1 MVSDP
6 FSSRTEKL
14 PKGRSYPV
22 KPSDLAEAVRR
33 AGITIPI
40 ELVRWDL
47 FEYALVGK
55 FNPPGWIPSQN
66 GESIWLRCRS
76 VPAERAA
83 EARTVVAGQ
92 AIPQFIEWARGIE
105 ALDVRSPIRRE
116 SQTFSFSLDEFAR

>member
-1 MVSDP
+1 MVSHP

-14 PKGRSYPV
+14 PKGRSYPI
-22 KPSDLAEAVRR
+22 KPSDLEEAVRR
-33 AGITIPI
+33 GGITIPI

-47 FEYALVGK
+47 YEYALVAR
-55 FNPPGWIPSQN
+55 FNPPGLIPWQD

-83 EARTVVAGQ
+83 EARAVVAAQ
-92 AIPQFIEWARGIE
+92 AIPQFIEWARWIE

-116 SQTFSFSLDEFAR
+116 SQTFSFDLDEFTR